1 MLQEIFDSLTEV
13 VDCEVLSDCE
23 IALGNKLLLYI
34 QCCLSGR
41 AYPFGSLPENIATT
55 LPLQV
60 YRCLVSYKGKNGTSG
75 NSFSLIVI
83 VIYLK

>member
-1 MLQEIFDSLTEV
+1 MLQEIFDNLTELG
-13 VDCEVLSDCE
+13 DCEVLSDCE

-34 QCCLSGR
+34 QCCLSSR
-41 AYPFGSLPENIATT
+41 AYPIGSLPEKIATT

-75 NSFSLIVI
+75 NSLSTLKSILIHI
-83 VIYLK
+83 